1 MKTRT
6 RRRPSTR
13 SDDQEAIVCATAR
26 TIKPSASRLIA
37 MMAALTPDAGASHM
51 QLTKLK
57 ATTAAQISACHHRSL
72 NASSNSAR
80 VNSQNTTTLP
90 VDSAITGACAA
101 ATGDVAPIDAV
112 TACAADPSA
121 KAAANLP
128 ASTVPKPRNSD
139 AASTSSSATV
149 APRKAMSMVESI
161 IRSGPFARS
170 SAHRQSNASRRVVQ
184 FAWISLST
192 SPATSPSAHWSCRI
206 NQLRH
211 PSARPAAARRS
222 WTVRYWLRCNG

>member
-1 MKTRT
+1 MIDGR
-6 RRRPSTR
+6 
-13 SDDQEAIVCATAR
+13 
-26 TIKPSASRLIA
+26 
-37 MMAALTPDAGASHM
+37 TPDAGASHM

-57 ATTAAQISACHHRSL
+57 AATAAQISACHQRSL
-72 NASSNSAR
+72 NVSSNSAR

-90 VDSAITGACAA
+90 VDSAITGACTA

-121 KAAANLP
+121 KAAANRP

-161 IRSGPFARS
+161 IRSGPFAQS
-170 SAHRQSNASRRVVQ
+170 SAHRQSSASCRVVQ
-184 FAWISLST
+184 FARI
-192 SPATSPSAHWSCRI
+192 SPSMWPASHPALIGLAEQI
-206 NQLRH
+206 NFAILPRAQPPCDALGRFVAGFDAMDDL
-211 PSARPAAARRS
+211 SISKVANTQSIDARAASTA
-222 WTVRYWLRCNG
+222 